1 MRRFLLVLF
10 LQPMA
15 CLAEELP
22 LKSGVYEGL
31 MLAVNNNGEVT
42 GYFNEQ
48 QGQGVEK
55 VFILFAWHLFCWA
68 GNCYD
73 LAGEKTARGF

>member
-10 LQPMA
+10 LQSMA

-55 VFILFAWHLFCWA
+55 
-68 GNCYD
+68 G
-73 LAGEKTARGF
+73 